1 MVTERIMARLSAIFR
16 EVENKGDFNTV
27 KRVVG

>member
-1 MVTERIMARLSAIFR
+1 MARLSAIFR